1 MEKAMPVSPISAV
14 ILAGGHSTRL
24 GRNKAF
30 LKVNGQPLIERIID
44 RLAQVSDEII
54 IVTNDVERYEHLEA
68 TVVADM
74 YPGKAALGGIHSGL
88 QTASHFHSLVVGCDM
103 PFLNVPL
110 LRYMQGLTAG
120 HDVVIPR
127 VAQYVEALHA
137 IYAKSCLPHIERQLE
152 VGELQI
158 MGLFSTVRVAYVEQ
172 EEIEVFDPEH
182 LSFFNIN
189 SQADLEK
196 AREIW
201 GKEASGCWMKA
212 AWMWA
217 LLSCK
222 RSFGRC

>member
-1 MEKAMPVSPISAV
+1 MEEAMPVGPISAV
-14 ILAGGHSTRL
+14 ILAGGRSTRL
-24 GRNKAF
+24 GQNKAL
-30 LKVNGQPLIERIID
+30 LKVNSQPLIERIMD

-68 TVVADM
+68 TIVADV

-88 QTASHFHSLVVGCDM
+88 QAASHSHSLVVGCDM

-110 LRYMQGLTAG
+110 LRYMQRLAPG

-152 VGELQI
+152 AGDLQI
-158 MGLFSTVRVAYVEQ
+158 TGLFSAVRVAYVDQ
-172 EEIEVFDPEH
+172 EEIEAFDPDH

-201 GKEASGCWMKA
+201 GEEASGCWMKA
-212 AWMWA
+212 T
-217 LLSCK
+217 LT
-222 RSFGRC
+222 